1 MDGYPF
7 QVFKNNID
15 PEELGR
21 ARITFKGTIKRQ
33 VWDAMKSKDDW
44 FHFAGG
50 FKKEQ
55 LAVSKAKNHKYFISI
70 PLMNGQQFGF
80 ILPKGTD
87 RKDIFKMYNVEEE
100 YEDDGYW
107 FPPE

>member
-50 FKKEQ
+50 FKKE
-55 LAVSKAKNHKYFISI
+55 
-70 PLMNGQQFGF
+70 
-80 ILPKGTD
+80 
-87 RKDIFKMYNVEEE
+87 
-100 YEDDGYW
+100 
-107 FPPE
+107 